1 MFPTNSEKPANV
13 TISQILSTIFI
24 SSIVWASEKFIL
36 QFFRSQFHQKAYS
49 ERIENIDKISAVLEN
64 LNKGLRKRVT
74 KEDKKKEAAKINEAK
89 VSESVGMKNSKSLE
103 EVVIGESTPKLSKKT
118 SKMSRARNIGKG
130 LVELSK
136 ATFGMALDSSGGG
149 IRHLGDPYKLAKKLF
164 MGLRKGQASS
174 LYMSDFEPFF
184 ADTLERVEAF
194 KVFDVD
200 ENGFDRGL
208 TSRRRD
214 KS

>member
-1 MFPTNSEKPANV
+1 
-13 TISQILSTIFI
+13 
-24 SSIVWASEKFIL
+24 
-36 QFFRSQFHQKAYS
+36 
-49 ERIENIDKISAVLEN
+49 
-64 LNKGLRKRVT
+64 
-74 KEDKKKEAAKINEAK
+74 
-89 VSESVGMKNSKSLE
+89 LE
-103 EVVIGESTPKLSKKT
+103 EIVVGDNSTPGRTRSKKDT
-118 SKMSRARNIGKG
+118 FAKKVREIGTG
-130 LVELSK
+130 LMIVSK
-136 ATFGMALDSSGGG
+136 ATFGFDLKNGGGG
-149 IRHLGDPYKLAKKLF
+149 IRHFGDPYKLAKKLF